1 MSRFLSSFFAAIVGG
16 LVVLAGLSIRDGGAD
31 QLFAQV
37 SSAVGIRASVMRA
50 TPAPLALVAP
60 VAAHAGATKLAPAP
74 LALAAPVAAM
84 LDAFRTAGLEVGEVR
99 QVAADSPCHH
109 APESGEGAA
118 QFVVVQ
124 SRQQFCLFYLPD
136 LARRD
141 AVWNALSKV
150 RAPYPPRITVRQSLL
165 LVSIGPSP
173 ELAAR
178 YEMILAR

>member
-16 LVVLAGLSIRDGGAD
+16 LVVLAGMSIRDGGAAHLLV
-31 QLFAQV
+31 QA
-37 SSAVGIRASVMRA
+37 SSAVGARASAMNP
-50 TPAPLALVAP
+50 TPAPFALVAP
-60 VAAHAGATKLAPAP
+60 VAANAVVTKPTSAP
-74 LALAAPVAAM
+74 LTLAAPVAAM

-99 QVAADSPCHH
+99 QVTEDSPCHG
-109 APESGEGAA
+109 APESNEGAA
-118 QFVVVQ
+118 EFVVGQ

-141 AVWNALSKV
+141 AVWNALSKA

-165 LVSIGPSP
+165 LVAIGPSP